1 MTVAAQADSARPRP
15 FRSLLSALLVFLVLV
30 LATAAL
36 KGWRDLQKATAREA
50 DLRARVE
57 ATRLRIDAL
66 RQRIQDLKED
76 PATLERVARGEL
88 GLVQPGDV
96 VIVLPA
102 PAPAR
107 PAPAAPAPPAR

>member
-1 MTVAAQADSARPRP
+1 VTVAAQADAAKPRP

-36 KGWRDLQKATAREA
+36 KGWRDLERARTREA
-50 DLRARVE
+50 DLRTRVE
-57 ATRLRIDAL
+57 QTRARIQAL
-66 RQRIQDLKED
+66 RERIHDLKDD

-88 GLVQPGDV
+88 GLVHPGDV

-102 PAPAR
+102 PAPAPSVP
-107 PAPAAPAPPAR
+107 PAPAPARP

>member
-1 MTVAAQADSARPRP
+1 VTTAAEAPSARARP
-15 FRSLLSALLVFLVLV
+15 FRSLLSALLVFLVLL

-36 KGWRDLQKATAREA
+36 KGWRDLGQARGREA

-57 ATRLRIDAL
+57 ATRRSIAEL
-66 RQRIQDLKED
+66 RQRIRDLKDD
-76 PATLERVARGEL
+76 PATLDRVARGEL

-102 PAPAR
+102 PAPAPPV
-107 PAPAAPAPPAR
+107 PAEPAPPAP

>member
-1 MTVAAQADSARPRP
+1 VTEAAQAGSARPRP
-15 FRSLLSALLVFLVLV
+15 YRSLLSALLVFLVLV

-36 KGWRDLQKATAREA
+36 KGWRDLQKANGREA
-50 DLRARVE
+50 ELRSRVE
-57 ATRLRIDAL
+57 ATRERIDAL
-66 RQRIQDLKED
+66 RRRIRDLKDD

-88 GLVQPGDV
+88 GLVQPNDV

-107 PAPAAPAPPAR
+107 PVPATAAAPAP